1 MKTNGPVRGEV
12 WLADF
17 GGRKGDEI
25 CKSRPCV
32 VVSADGLGKLRL
44 KVVVPITGWKPR
56 YGSNP
61 WMVKVSCTG
70 ENGLTKDS
78 AVDGLQV
85 TSVTLERFLTRL
97 GVLTKEQ
104 IEDVIASIQ
113 LVIDAI

>member
-1 MKTNGPVRGEV
+1 MKTNRPVRGEV

-61 WMVKVSCTG
+61 WMVVVHRRERPDQRQRGRRIAGNFCHLRTVPNETRSSHQG
-70 ENGLTKDS
+70 ANRGLTCK
-78 AVDGLQV
+78 
-85 TSVTLERFLTRL
+85 RP
-97 GVLTKEQ
+97 
-104 IEDVIASIQ
+104 
-113 LVIDAI
+113 